1 MASSIVGTAVYLVP
15 GQTIK
20 IESAVDPNNYQ
31 GYFAKLDALPEN
43 FFTNLN
49 AGTSSANGELLRGFI
64 VEDTSVGTIEPSDT
78 EEAAVIYTHKRPY
91 GNSIWFFSRTGE
103 RGLVKVI
110 SVPIHDHS
118 TIIHGGPAY
127 GTYFDD
133 DIER

>member
-1 MASSIVGTAVYLVP
+1 MPDSIVGTAVYMTP
-15 GQTIK
+15 GQSIK
-20 IESAVDPNNYQ
+20 IKSPVDPKNRQ
-31 GYFAKLDALPEN
+31 GYFSAEALPN
-43 FFTNLN
+43 GFTL
-49 AGTSSANGELLRGFI
+49 GTNQGDFVRGFI
-64 VEDTSVGTIEPSDT
+64 VENKDIGSITPTGAQ
-78 EEAAVIYTHKRPY
+78 EAAVIYTHNKPY
-91 GNSIWFFSRTGE
+91 GNAIWYFAATRE